1 MTVTRTRD
9 GVPGWSGDPS
19 TWLEFKQSARLFVAS
34 TKYENR
40 YTCGPKI
47 AAELTGAAKTAITG
61 KKSSWL
67 SDESGAEKLLN
78 YLQTT
83 IGEPALPE
91 VGNFMRQYFK
101 VLRRK
106 RGEAMSAFCVRH
118 REEYERMCRSLA
130 RMVKEHKSLKQ
141 TMQRPT
147 TSSAV
152 APSDPGSQAGVD
164 NLEGPRPNDTP
175 AHTANS
181 DQDWST
187 VTSYG
192 NWWQDYG
199 WYSSWSWYYDRPWS
213 RQDWYSR
220 TYQGQ
225 QQAASEASEMEEDD
239 KVDILPDAVLGWFL
253 LEKSGLDSLEKS
265 VIQGEIKGDFTLAG
279 VEHALRSHWSD
290 DQVRKRDGDAK
301 HVAAFQ
307 DEDEEEPIEEDAAL
321 FEDWS
326 QEELSWY
333 QDAKAEEQRAWIQFQ
348 QAKRTLREARA
359 KQHEVKMSRKYYRS
373 SSVTPQRSSR
383 AWVGGH
389 QPKQKGPCFKC
400 GSFEHQVKQCPQ
412 REESAK
418 IAEEEEEHAEYT
430 TFFND
435 AESDHAM
442 SQEKDEDEWKLEPTE
457 AALMASKSNISTEQ
471 AIHEGKAVLDGGATR
486 TMASVHALEKLTNLN
501 QEKWGTPLVNKIDRH
516 DRPVFGFGNSEK
528 TKCVSTCHLKVPHEG
543 QPLQLRVHVLNQG
556 QAPILLSVD
565 SLRRLGAIIDFSNDQ
580 AIFSNLAP
588 DKLVQLERSQAGH
601 QLLPLSEDFLKGGL
615 QLPCSITSLSSL
627 VQSE

>member
-19 TWLEFKQSARLFVAS
+19 TWLAFKQSAKLFVAS

-91 VGNFMRQYFK
+91 VGNFTRQYFK

-106 RGEAMSAFCVRH
+106 RGEATSAFCVRH
-118 REEYERMCRSLA
+118 REEYERMRRSLA

-141 TMQRPT
+141 TTQRPT
-147 TSSAV
+147 TSSAL
-152 APSDPGSQAGVD
+152 ASSDPGSQAGVD

-175 AHTANS
+175 AETANS

-220 TYQGQ
+220 TYPGQ
-225 QQAASEASEMEEDD
+225 QPAASEASEMEEDD

-290 DQVRKRDGDAK
+290 DQVRKRDGEAK

-307 DEDEEEPIEEDAAL
+307 DEDEEEPLEEDAAL

-326 QEELSWY
+326 QEELSGCHGTRMPR
-333 QDAKAEEQRAWIQFQ
+333 QRNNELGSSSNKQ
-348 QAKRTLREARA
+348 RELFERQEPNNM
-359 KQHEVKMSRKYYRS
+359 KSRKYYRS

-400 GSFEHQVKQCPQ
+400 GSFEHQVKQCPM

-418 IAEEEEEHAEYT
+418 IAEEEEEQAEYT

-435 AESDHAM
+435 AESDLAM
-442 SQEKDEDEWKLEPTE
+442 SQNTGNIDQEKDEDEWKLEPTE

-486 TMASVHALEKLTNLN
+486 TMASAHALEKLTNLN

-565 SLRRLGAIIDFSNDQ
+565 SLRRLGAIIDFPMIGQSFP
-580 AIFSNLAP
+580 IWP
-588 DKLVQLERSQAGH
+588 
-601 QLLPLSEDFLKGGL
+601 P
-615 QLPCSITSLSSL
+615 ISLYS
-627 VQSE
+627 